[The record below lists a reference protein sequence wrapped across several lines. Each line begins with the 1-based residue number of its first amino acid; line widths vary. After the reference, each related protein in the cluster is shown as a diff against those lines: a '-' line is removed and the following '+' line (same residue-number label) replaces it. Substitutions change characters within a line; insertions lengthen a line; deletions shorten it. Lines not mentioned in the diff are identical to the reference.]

1 MNQHVEPA
9 AHQARIHIDQHAYE
23 SPNPTTG
30 AALYTL
36 ARVPPGL
43 ELFREVE
50 GDREDAAVPNDETAI
65 QLRHDAH
72 FHSGAPVAKVYHIIV
87 NLEPKDVNKRV
98 LTFWEVVALAYPN
111 PPMGPNI
118 VYTVTYRK
126 AAGPMHQG
134 SLVEGGTVE
143 IKNGTI
149 FSVTQTDK
157 S

>member
-1 MNQHVEPA
+1 MNRQVETVGA
-9 AHQARIHIDQHAYE
+9 QARIHIDQHAYE

-30 AALYTL
+30 SALYAL
-36 ARVPPGL
+36 GKVAPGL

-50 GDREDAAVPNDETAI
+50 GDHEDAGVPNDGTAI
-65 QLRHDAH
+65 HLRQDAH

-87 NLEPKDVNKRV
+87 NLEPKEVNKRV
-98 LTFWEVVALAYPN
+98 LTFWEVVTLAYPN
-111 PPMGPNI
+111 PPTGPNI

-126 AAGPMHQG
+126 AVAPMHQG

>member
-1 MNQHVEPA
+1 MTQQDEHAGP
-9 AHQARIHIDQHAYE
+9 QARIHIDQHLYE

-30 AALYTL
+30 SALYAL
-36 ARVPPGL
+36 GKVAPGL

-50 GDREDAAVPNDETAI
+50 GDREDAGVPNDGTLI
-65 QLRHDAH
+65 HLRQDAH
-72 FHSGAPVAKVYHIIV
+72 FHSGAPVEKVYHIIV
-87 NLEPKDVNKRV
+87 NLEPREVRKKV

-111 PPMGPNI
+111 PPKGPNI
-118 VYTVTYRK
+118 VYTVTYRR
-126 AAGPMHQG
+126 AAGPVHQG

>member
-1 MNQHVEPA
+1 MTQQAEYTGT
-9 AHQARIHIDQHAYE
+9 QARIHIDQFPYE

-30 AALYTL
+30 SALYAL
-36 ARVPPGL
+36 GKVPVGL

-50 GDREDAAVPNDETAI
+50 GDREDAGVPNDGTAI
-65 QLRHDAH
+65 HLRQDAH
-72 FHSGAPVAKVYHIIV
+72 FHSGAAVQKLYHIIV
-87 NLEPKDVNKRV
+87 NLEPKDVNKKL
-98 LTFWEVVALAYPN
+98 LTFLEVVTLAYAN

>member
-1 MNQHVEPA
+1 MTQQVEYAGP
-9 AHQARIHIDQHAYE
+9 QARIHIDQHPYE

-30 AALYTL
+30 SALYAL
-36 ARVPPGL
+36 GKVAPSL

-50 GDREDAAVPNDETAI
+50 GGREDAGVPKDGTTIYLSE
-65 QLRHDAH
+65 DAH
-72 FHSGAPVAKVYHIIV
+72 FHSGAPIRKLYHIIV
-87 NLEPKDVNKRV
+87 NLEPKDVGKGV

-111 PPMGPNI
+111 PQMGPNI

-126 AAGPMHQG
+126 AVGPMHQG

-143 IKNGTI
+143 IRNGTI

>member
-1 MNQHVEPA
+1 MAQQVEHA
-9 AHQARIHIDQHAYE
+9 AAQARIHIDQHSYE

-30 AALYTL
+30 FALYAL
-36 ARVPPGL
+36 GKVASGL

-50 GDREDAAVPNDETAI
+50 GEREDAAVPNDGTTI
-65 QLRHDAH
+65 NLRQDAH
-72 FHSGAPVAKVYHIIV
+72 FHSGARVERVLHIIV
-87 NLEPKDVNKRV
+87 NLEPKAMNKRV
-98 LTFWEVVALAYPN
+98 LTFLEVVTLAYPN

-118 VYTVTYRK
+118 VYTVTYKK
-126 AAGPMHQG
+126 AAGPLHQG

>member
-1 MNQHVEPA
+1 MTQQVEHA
-9 AHQARIHIDQHAYE
+9 GSQARIHIDQHPYE

-30 AALYTL
+30 SALYAL
-36 ARVPPGL
+36 GKVAPGL

-50 GDREDAAVPNDETAI
+50 GDHEDAGVPNDGTLMH
-65 QLRHDAH
+65 LRPDAH
-72 FHSGAPVAKVYHIIV
+72 FHSGTPVEKVYHIIV
-87 NLEPKDVNKRV
+87 NLEPKEVRKRV

-111 PPMGPNI
+111 PPKGPNI

-134 SLVEGGTVE
+134 SLVEGDTVE